1 MVLSFDGKCVLCNG
15 FVRFVMR
22 HDSNRRLRFAS
33 SGTPA
38 GAAIFGAYGQD
49 PDHPVSVVLV
59 DGEQRYGESE
69 AIIRTIEA
77 LGGVWRLAAVARAVP
92 RIVRDAAY
100 RYIAANRYRWF
111 GRLDSCPVPDAAS
124 AERFLT

>member
-1 MVLSFDGKCVLCNG
+1 MVLSFDGNCVLCNG

-22 HDSNRRLRFAS
+22 HDAHRRLRFAS

-38 GAAIFGAYGQD
+38 GAAIFRAYGQD
-49 PDHPVSVVLV
+49 PDNPVTVVLV

-69 AIIRTIEA
+69 AILRAVAA
-77 LGGVWRLAAVARAVP
+77 LGGIWRLALLGRVIP
-92 RIVRDAAY
+92 RGLRDAAY
-100 RYIAANRYRWF
+100 RYVAANRYRWF
-111 GRLDSCPVPDAAS
+111 GRLDHCPVPDAAT